1 MPTCDIKTTQ
11 TSKSYKSCSTELEYL
26 SKGDN
31 DLNSNNVLIDIL
43 THFYYFYRNYAI
55 YQKKKKV
62 VDLCP
67 NKKINRNLMYKTYLH

>member
-43 THFYYFYRNYAI
+43 THF
-55 YQKKKKV
+55 
-62 VDLCP
+62 L
-67 NKKINRNLMYKTYLH
+67 LLL